1 MRIQQK
7 HYLFSSFT
15 GQYLHIHS
23 GYTLFSASTDYR
35 YVNMIRSTSNCGSSL
50 FLTENVVSN
59 YMSFIG
65 LTQYDWENP
74 TMMDGPDDPDP
85 KTAKQARGTIQYG
98 PDEEDPRQAEEPY
111 RRFIGI
117 VLYGGSENGDSRK
130 PSSKK

>member
-1 MRIQQK
+1 
-7 HYLFSSFT
+7 
-15 GQYLHIHS
+15 
-23 GYTLFSASTDYR
+23 
-35 YVNMIRSTSNCGSSL
+35 MIRSTSNCGSSL
-50 FLTENVVSN
+50 FFTENVVSN

-117 VLYGGSENGDSRK
+117 VLYGDNTFGYKIHVNMLLTSHGNPVPKSR
-130 PSSKK
+130 SKSY

>member
-1 MRIQQK
+1 
-7 HYLFSSFT
+7 
-15 GQYLHIHS
+15 
-23 GYTLFSASTDYR
+23 
-35 YVNMIRSTSNCGSSL
+35 MIRSTSNCGSSL
-50 FLTENVVSN
+50 FFTENVVSN

-117 VLYGGSENGDSRK
+117 VLYGDTTHCDDRMIPDILHQQDTFGYKIHVNMLLTSHGNPVPKSR
-130 PSSKK
+130 SKSY